1 MMLAHLRLRR
11 RLALLAAGVLDGRQ
25 RDETRAHVDACARC
39 RREYASLGA
48 LVRAIE
54 ADPVRSAEPEVPLS
68 ALLGRVERQLDRAA
82 VARPGPAVGWR
93 LLLPAAAAAALA
105 LVLLG
110 AELLP
115 RLGREPAAP
124 PEVPTAAALPA
135 EVLDR
140 LDRNM
145 AREHTARYL
154 GEAQDVLLAVAAT
167 ETDCEREEDRV
178 DVGEA
183 PDRSRKL
190 LARRAL
196 LVESRPDAVASA
208 RAVLDEVELALREVA
223 DLPSCVRRRDLE
235 RLRQEIDRRQ
245 LYMRIRL
252 MTRELEG

>member
-39 RREYASLGA
+39 RREYTSLRA

-54 ADPVRSAEPEVPLS
+54 ADPVRSAEPEMPIS
-68 ALLGRVERQLDRAA
+68 ALLDRVERQLDRTP
-82 VARPGPAVGWR
+82 VARPGPAVGW
-93 LLLPAAAAAALA
+93 LLALPAAAAVVM
-105 LVLLG
+105 VLLG
-110 AELLP
+110 TELRP

-124 PEVPTAAALPA
+124 TPAPAAKVPA

-140 LDRNM
+140 LERNM

-154 GEAQDVLLAVAAT
+154 SEAQDVLLAVAAT
-167 ETDCEREEDRV
+167 GIDCDREEDRV

-183 PDRSRKL
+183 PDRSREL

-208 RAVLDEVELALREVA
+208 QAVLDEVELTLREVA